1 MLLTGQMD
9 LKLKLS
15 CCIAAALIWVSSGA
29 AGISGAAR
37 AALAGNGASAAVPDA
52 SRGAE
57 SAWNQAKPSKP
68 PVRSQNSKSSHTETQ
83 SGDDSGKGQQRG
95 TETASTPAEPEQ
107 PSEPLSESWEARFA
121 WGMYYSKM
129 ACLAAEHR
137 AGSWALDRQGSWAG
151 VPQQM
156 LRAEEL
162 LAEAVEAAPEEQQ
175 RGKLAERALRLY
187 YHAKWLA
194 ERNHA
199 TACEWRYREA
209 SRLAHKS
216 RRNVLASHALGR
228 LGYFLMHWRRI
239 DEAKEVLQDSRRL
252 SQKSNPLAP
261 YLLGLL
267 DRQASISDVA
277 RLRNAEELIIHSGEQ
292 PSADLEFE
300 RQNLI
305 QEITYWREATDSVM
319 SCWSTSDA
327 AHVAICL
334 LCHLFFRG

>member
-1 MLLTGQMD
+1 MD

-15 CCIAAALIWVSSGA
+15 WCMAAALIGVASGA

-37 AALAGNGASAAVPDA
+37 AALSGNGASAAVPEA

-57 SAWNQAKPSKP
+57 SAWQQAKSSKP
-68 PVRSQNSKSSHTETQ
+68 PMRTKNAAPSHAAQ
-83 SGDDSGKGQQRG
+83 SADENKGQQRG
-95 TETASTPAEPEQ
+95 AETAAASEPEQ
-107 PSEPLSESWEARFA
+107 PLEPLSESWEARFA
-121 WGMYYSKM
+121 WGIYYSKM

-137 AGSWALDRQGSWAG
+137 AGSWALDRKGSWAG

-156 LRAEEL
+156 LRAEDL
-162 LAEAVEAAPEEQQ
+162 LAEAVEAAPEDQQ

-209 SRLAHKS
+209 SRLAHQS

-228 LGYFLMHWRRI
+228 LGYFLMHWRRTH
-239 DEAKEVLQDSRRL
+239 EAREVLQDSRRL

-267 DRQASISDVA
+267 DRQAFTSDVN
-277 RLRNAEELIIHSGEQ
+277 RLTHAEELIIHAGEQ
-292 PSADLEFE
+292 PSADLEWE
-300 RQNLI
+300 RQKLI
-305 QEITYWREATDSVM
+305 QEIAYWREATDSVM

-327 AHVAICL
+327 AHIAICL
-334 LCHLFFRG
+334 LGHLFFQG